1 MQTSSRGDRVFQNK
15 RGHLLSPGAPTQ
27 LHLEKMKLIRESE
40 ASMTSGTMSEATGP
54 TSKDALVKAQPLWG
68 IQLLFPITLCCF
80 SENE

>member
-1 MQTSSRGDRVFQNK
+1 
-15 RGHLLSPGAPTQ
+15 
-27 LHLEKMKLIRESE
+27 
-40 ASMTSGTMSEATGP
+40 MTSGTMSEATGP